1 MARQRRGE
9 STVAHFELAQANR
22 ERVLVES
29 SLKGELV
36 VARIRL
42 ALIVLFLL
50 SYVGV
55 GRVAGVP
62 VVPDPPRQWAVV
74 LYLVFAVTAFFL
86 LRFHARPDPR
96 RATWLPILTSF
107 IDFGY
112 TTFMA
117 WRSQVLGN
125 FQPMMMAATC
135 AVFITF
141 SVARY
146 KLLHVVLATALAVG
160 SFILVNWLGQ
170 AGVAA
175 AVPVSFVVGCY
186 IGLGLLIGW
195 ANREV
200 GGMFL
205 QAWQRQNL
213 SRFLPQPV
221 LERVMNLGTDTVLAP
236 VQREI
241 TILFSDIRD
250 FTTLSETLPPQ
261 VVMELLGDYFSHMA
275 QIVQGHNGIVNKF
288 LGDGMLACWGV
299 PDASDD
305 HAVRAMRAALDMRV
319 KLEELNAWR
328 QQRGEPPLRIGI
340 GLHTGAVAAGM
351 LGGAGQHEYTV
362 IGDAVNLASRV
373 EGLTKTLG
381 VDILVSESTWNQ
393 GQGRFVGERI
403 SEEPV
408 KGRRERVVVYSLQGR
423 RPSSSESSRT
433 RAG

>member
-1 MARQRRGE
+1 MARQRQGE
-9 STVAHFELAQANR
+9 STVAQFELAQANR
-22 ERVLVES
+22 ERVLAES
-29 SLKGELV
+29 ALKGERT
-36 VARIRL
+36 VAKVRL
-42 ALIVLFLL
+42 ALLGLFVL
-50 SYVGV
+50 SYAGV
-55 GRVAGVP
+55 GRWVGVP
-62 VVPDPPRQWAVV
+62 VAPDRPRQVAVV
-74 LYLVFAVTAFFL
+74 LYLAFALTTYLL
-86 LRFHARPDPR
+86 LRYRARPDPL
-96 RATWLPILTSF
+96 RATWVPVLTSF
-107 IDFGY
+107 TDFGY
-112 TTFMA
+112 TAFMA
-117 WRSQVLGN
+117 WRSQALGN

-141 SVARY
+141 SVSRY
-146 KLLHVVLATALAVG
+146 KLLHVVLSTALAVF
-160 SFILVNWLGQ
+160 SFSLVNWLGQ
-170 AGVAA
+170 PQASA

-186 IGLGLLIGW
+186 LGLGLLIGW

-200 GGMFL
+200 GRMFL
-205 QAWQRQNL
+205 EAWQRQNL

-221 LERVMNLGTDTVLAP
+221 LERVMNSDVVLAP

-305 HAVRAMRAALDMRV
+305 HAVRAMQAALDMRV

-328 QQRGEPPLRIGI
+328 QQRGEPQLRIGI
-340 GLHTGAVAAGM
+340 GLHTGVVAAGM

-381 VDILVSESTWNQ
+381 VDILVSESTWS
-393 GQGRFVGERI
+393 QGRGRFAGERM
-403 SEEPV
+403 SEEHV
-408 KGRRERVVVYSLQGR
+408 KGRREAVVVYSLQGR
-423 RPSSSESSRT
+423 RSDFSKSNIT
-433 RAG
+433 A

>member
-1 MARQRRGE
+1 MARQRQGE
-9 STVAHFELAQANR
+9 STVAQFELAQANR
-22 ERVLVES
+22 ERVLAQS
-29 SLKGELV
+29 ALRGELI
-36 VARIRL
+36 VARVRL
-42 ALIVLFLL
+42 ALLGLFLL
-50 SYVGV
+50 SYLGV
-55 GRVAGVP
+55 GRLVGVP
-62 VVPDPPRQWAVV
+62 LTPDPPRQLVV
-74 LYLVFAVTAFFL
+74 GLYLGFALTTYL
-86 LRFHARPDPR
+86 LIRYRARPDPR
-96 RATWLPILTSF
+96 RATWIPVLTSLC
-107 IDFGY
+107 DFGY
-112 TTFMA
+112 TAFMA

-125 FQPMMMAATC
+125 YQPMMMAAAC

-146 KLLHVVLATALAVG
+146 KLMHVVLATALAVA
-160 SFILVNWLGQ
+160 SFSLVNWLGQ
-170 AGVAA
+170 PQASA

-205 QAWQRQNL
+205 QAWQRQSL

-221 LERVMNLGTDTVLAP
+221 LERVMNLGSDAVLAP
-236 VQREI
+236 VHREI

-250 FTTLSETLPPQ
+250 FTTLSETLPPK

-305 HAVRAMRAALDMRV
+305 HAVRAMQAALDMRV

-328 QQRGEPPLRIGI
+328 QQRGEPQLRIGI
-340 GLHTGAVAAGM
+340 GLHTGVVAAGM

-381 VDILVSESTWNQ
+381 VDLLVSESTWSQ
-393 GQGRFVGERI
+393 GRGRFVGERM
-403 SEEPV
+403 SEEHV
-408 KGRRERVVVYSLQGR
+408 KGRREGVVVYSLKGR
-423 RPSSSESSRT
+423 RSDFSKSDISE
-433 RAG
+433 

>member
-1 MARQRRGE
+1 MARQRQGE
-9 STVAHFELAQANR
+9 STVAQFELAQANR
-22 ERVLVES
+22 ERVLAES
-29 SLKGELV
+29 ALKGERTV
-36 VARIRL
+36 SKVRL
-42 ALIVLFLL
+42 ALLVLFML
-50 SYVGV
+50 SYAGV
-55 GRVAGVP
+55 GRLVGVP
-62 VVPDPPRQWAVV
+62 IEPDPPRQVAVV
-74 LYLVFAVTAFFL
+74 SYLAFAVFTYLAI
-86 LRFHARPDPR
+86 RFKARPDPR
-96 RATWLPILTSF
+96 NATWLPVLMSLC
-107 IDFGY
+107 DFGY
-112 TTFMA
+112 TAFMA

-146 KLLHVVLATALAVG
+146 KLLHVVLSTALAVV
-160 SFILVNWLGQ
+160 SFSLVNWLGRPH
-170 AGVAA
+170 ASA

-221 LERVMNLGTDTVLAP
+221 LERVMNLGSDTALAP
-236 VQREI
+236 VHREV

-250 FTTLSETLPPQ
+250 FTTLSETLPPK

-305 HAVRAMRAALDMRV
+305 HAVRAMQAALDMRV

-328 QQRGEPPLRIGI
+328 QQRGEPQLRIGI
-340 GLHTGAVAAGM
+340 GLHTGVVAAGM

-381 VDILVSESTWNQ
+381 VDILASESTWSQ
-393 GQGRFVGERI
+393 GQGRFAGERI
-403 SEEPV
+403 SEERV
-408 KGRRERVVVYSLQGR
+408 KGRREGVVVYSLKGR
-423 RPSSSESSRT
+423 RSDFSKSNTNE
-433 RAG
+433 